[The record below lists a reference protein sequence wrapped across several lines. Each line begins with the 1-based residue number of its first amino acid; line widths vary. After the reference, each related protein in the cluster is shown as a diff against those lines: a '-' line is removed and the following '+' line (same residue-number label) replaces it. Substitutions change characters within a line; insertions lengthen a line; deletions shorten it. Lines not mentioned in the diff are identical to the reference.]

1 MNGIVVGLGYMG
13 KTHLEAYATMS
24 NVGIVGIV
32 DASIEIGRPL
42 AETYHCKAF
51 TKLSEAL
58 EQTSRDGKV
67 DFVDICLPSPLHKDS
82 AFLAMDHGLDVIIEK
97 PLSVSLED
105 AQAIL
110 MKLRQTGR
118 RVMVA
123 HVCRFM
129 GQYEYAKKTVESGR
143 LGAPLFLGTWR
154 QSELPGWSKDNWLH
168 DRKQSG
174 GTIMD
179 LTIHDIDISNWLLG
193 KPISFGAT
201 EVAHPKV
208 SGCSHVVS
216 SLRYEGGAIASIE
229 GGHLMPPGYPFLS
242 GYRLVLE
249 KGVIEWNTINTKPGM
264 VVEYSE
270 DSVSHIP
277 LQEDDDNPYLV
288 ELQHFISAI
297 EKGKPFKIELE
308 EAVLAVETVNNLVD
322 SLL

>member
-1 MNGIVVGLGYMG
+1 MNGIVVGLGFMG
-13 KTHLEAYATMS
+13 KTHLEAYAKIPH
-24 NVGIVGIV
+24 VRIFAIV
-32 DASIEIGRPL
+32 DSSVEVAQSL
-42 AETYHCKAF
+42 SYKYHCKAF
-51 TKLSEAL
+51 TNLKEAL
-58 EQTSRDGKV
+58 EQGSREGKL
-67 DFVDICLPSPLHKDS
+67 DFVDICLPSPLHKES
-82 AFLAMDHGLDVIIEK
+82 AFLAMDQGLDVIIEK
-97 PLSVSLED
+97 PLSVSLEE
-105 AQAIL
+105 AKAIL
-110 MKLRQTGR
+110 KKSKETAR

-129 GQYEYAKKTVESGR
+129 SQYEYAKNTVESGR

-216 SLRYEGGAIASIE
+216 SLRYERGAIASIE

-242 GYRLVLE
+242 GYRLVFE
-249 KGVIEWNTINTKPGM
+249 KGVIEWNTVNTKPGM
-264 VVEYSE
+264 VVEYIA
-270 DSVSHIP
+270 DGVSHIP
-277 LQEDDDNPYLV
+277 LEEVDDNPYLN
-288 ELQHFISAI
+288 ELQHFVSAI
-297 EKGKPFKIELE
+297 EGGTPFKIELE
-308 EAVLAVETVNNLVD
+308 EAVLAVETVHNLVE